1 MYKLIGIGLLCL
13 VALIVIPVSS
23 ETQSDDPSMYGITT
37 VALKDDSGNILFENE
52 VHNEVVDE
60 GTAFMLANTFQHGF
74 FDFDLQSQHVDALCV
89 SDADPFSTLDT
100 ETHLTFNADN
110 TISGP
115 FKNCIGQIDF
125 QLTNTSAS
133 TGTQNFSPPTHFLS
147 GTTITGIGVCR
158 SGDPGAGNPSAL
170 SLDCGLQPIGVSAVL
185 IGVVDIP
192 DTTVFV
198 DSTLSVTYTMNLD

>member
-23 ETQSDDPSMYGITT
+23 ETQSDDPKMYGITT

-74 FDFDLQSQHVDALCV
+74 FDFDLSSQHVDALCV
-89 SDADPFSTLDT
+89 SDAVPFSTLDT
-100 ETHLTFNADN
+100 QTHLTFNADN
-110 TISGP
+110 TISDP
-115 FKNCIGQIDF
+115 SKNCIGQIDF
-125 QLTNTSAS
+125 QLTSTSAS
-133 TGTQNFSPPTHFLS
+133 TGTQNFSPPTHFPS

-158 SGDPGAGNPSAL
+158 SGDPNAGNPSAL

-192 DTTVFV
+192 DTTVFA
-198 DSTLSVTYTMNLD
+198 DSTLSVSYTMNLD